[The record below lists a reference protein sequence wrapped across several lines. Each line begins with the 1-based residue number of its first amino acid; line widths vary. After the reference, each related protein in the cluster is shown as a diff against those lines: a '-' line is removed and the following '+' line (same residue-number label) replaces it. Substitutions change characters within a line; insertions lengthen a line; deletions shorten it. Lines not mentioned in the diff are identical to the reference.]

1 MVFPRPDKGAPGRAQ
16 LLWTWLGDPSWIPNP
31 WMCLSWSQSPSTLSP
46 NPGKKR
52 VWIPDEQDAY
62 VEAEVKSEATGGR
75 VNVETKDQKVWL
87 PLFLGVAPLPLTPV
101 HVCQVRSV

>member
-1 MVFPRPDKGAPGRAQ
+1 MMDVSE
-16 LLWTWLGDPSWIPNP
+16 LGESARYLRQGYQEMTKVHTVP
-31 WMCLSWSQSPSTLSP
+31 WD
-46 NPGKKR
+46 GKKR

-101 HVCQVRSV
+101 HFCQARSV

>member
-1 MVFPRPDKGAPGRAQ
+1 MYLNG
-16 LLWTWLGDPSWIPNP
+16 
-31 WMCLSWSQSPSTLSP
+31 SQSPSTLSP

-87 PLFLGVAPLPLTPV
+87 PLFPGVVPLPHSPHPRAFLS
-101 HVCQVRSV
+101 SVLCERGSGSIQG